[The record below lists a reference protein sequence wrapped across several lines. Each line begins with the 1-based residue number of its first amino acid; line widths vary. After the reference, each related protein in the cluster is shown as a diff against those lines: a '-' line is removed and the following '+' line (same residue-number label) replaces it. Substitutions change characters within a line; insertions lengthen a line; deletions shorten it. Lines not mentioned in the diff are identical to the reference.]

1 MHPAQMD
8 FFSETIERKIMNLEK
23 RMVWIR
29 RDIEFL
35 KGVYE
40 MTQKK
45 PFLPKKPKIE
55 QLKFLDT

>member
-1 MHPAQMD
+1 MHTAQMD
-8 FFSETIERKIMNLEK
+8 FFSDTIEKKIANLEK
-23 RMVWIR
+23 RMTWIR

-40 MTQKK
+40 LTQKK

-55 QLKFLDT
+55 QLNFFN